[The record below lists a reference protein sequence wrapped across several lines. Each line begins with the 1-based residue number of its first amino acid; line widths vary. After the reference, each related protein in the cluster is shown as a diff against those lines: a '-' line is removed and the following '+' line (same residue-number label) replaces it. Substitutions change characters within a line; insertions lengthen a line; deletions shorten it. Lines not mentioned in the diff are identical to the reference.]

1 MTKLNP
7 KEKFHTDN
15 ILLLTIILLLIVV
28 SRHCLAFFL
37 FHPNTF
43 IQLSLCL
50 LQDICGGDRFLQ
62 SVLLN
67 DLSGG
72 AVLGQATGRFPIQ
85 HPN

>member
-1 MTKLNP
+1 MTKLPP
-7 KEKFHTDN
+7 KEKFHKDN
-15 ILLLTIILLLIVV
+15 ILLLTVILLLIVV
-28 SRHCLAFFL
+28 SCHCLAFSCSTPI
-37 FHPNTF
+37 HSY
-43 IQLSLCL
+43 IYLSVCCR
-50 LQDICGGDRFLQ
+50 IFVAGIGFLQ